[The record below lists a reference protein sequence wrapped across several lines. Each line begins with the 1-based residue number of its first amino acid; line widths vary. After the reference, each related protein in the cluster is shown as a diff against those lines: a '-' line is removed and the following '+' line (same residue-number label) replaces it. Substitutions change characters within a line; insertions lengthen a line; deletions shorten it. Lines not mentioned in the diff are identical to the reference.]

1 MKNMWKERFEN
12 CDRILVRKVA
22 SKSHEMFSVL
32 SEAFHAFAMT
42 PHRTDTETGV
52 LVLGPGLYKIVQE
65 APEAGYWAQ
74 GYRCET
80 TVKVYTRGKST
91 FVKLVESKR
100 LRVGETPDRDGFVVS
115 QCVRGNNADH
125 PASMEAKLIDWLR
138 TKVEL

>member
-12 CDRILVRKVA
+12 CERILVRKRA

-42 PHRTDTETGV
+42 PHRKDTETEV
-52 LVLGPGLYKIVQE
+52 QVLGPGLYKIVQE
-65 APEAGYWAQ
+65 APNAGYWAQ

-80 TVKVYTRGKST
+80 IVKVYTRGKKL

-100 LRVGETPDRDGFVVS
+100 LRVAETPEHDGFVVS
-115 QCVRGNNADH
+115 ECPRGNSADH